1 MKLKKTRENIIKNY
15 IKEIIKTEELDNEFL
30 VYKNGIKYKSR
41 TSELYGKLNK
51 CKTIEEIIAFCKE
64 EDKQNHTEYEKE
76 ICKKFGIKYTGKI
89 NLQVILHN
97 CNWLYT
103 LKLKECNEMV
113 YDNAKLIINGKEYKD
128 INGLR
133 SIEFCDKT
141 IEIKEDVDILRS
153 IEYLKEL
160 KMKIKLQEIK
170 NDF

>member
-1 MKLKKTRENIIKNY
+1 
-15 IKEIIKTEELDNEFL
+15 
-30 VYKNGIKYKSR
+30 
-41 TSELYGKLNK
+41 
-51 CKTIEEIIAFCKE
+51 
-64 EDKQNHTEYEKE
+64 
-76 ICKKFGIKYTGKI
+76 
-89 NLQVILHN
+89 
-97 CNWLYT
+97 
-103 LKLKECNEMV
+103 MV